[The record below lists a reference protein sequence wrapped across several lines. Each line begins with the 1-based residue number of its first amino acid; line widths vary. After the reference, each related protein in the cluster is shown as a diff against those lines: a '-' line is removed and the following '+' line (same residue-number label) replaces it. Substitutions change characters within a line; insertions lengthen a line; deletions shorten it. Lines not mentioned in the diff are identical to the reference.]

1 MTSRNDAPG
10 ETLQDDAS
18 DGSLQDDASGV
29 TPLTTPRPGLLT
41 TSQATP
47 GTPVPLR
54 PAALALWRSRTIP
67 WFFAGPAAALFLVFF
82 AYPLAASFA
91 QSLQTTDG
99 GITRWAGAE
108 QYTRMLDDPSFLR
121 SLVNAGLILLVQVPI
136 MIGLALVLAYVLNQ
150 SWLRFRAT
158 LRTAYF
164 LPAVTTLV
172 AYAVV
177 FRVLLRTEGG
187 AVNQVLGAQIDW
199 LNDPFPAR
207 IALIASVTW
216 RWTGYNAIIL
226 LAGLQAVGREQYE
239 AAAID
244 GAGPLTTFLR
254 VILPQLR
261 PVVLFCSITSTI
273 GTLQLFDE
281 PLVLT
286 GGGPSDATLTPI
298 LYLYQVG
305 FRQFDFGYAA
315 AIAWVVVA
323 LIGGL
328 SHLQFRY
335 FGRERS

>member
-1 MTSRNDAPG
+1 M
-10 ETLQDDAS
+10 AS
-18 DGSLQDDASGV
+18 PAV
-29 TPLTTPRPGLLT
+29 P
-41 TSQATP
+41 
-47 GTPVPLR
+47 PVPA
-54 PAALALWRSRTIP
+54 PAVPPARRSRTIP
-67 WFFAGPAAALFLVFF
+67 WIFAGPAAALFLIFF
-82 AYPLAASFA
+82 AYPLAASFV
-91 QSLQTTDG
+91 QSLQATDG
-99 GITRWAGAE
+99 GTVRWAGVD
-108 QYTRMLDDPSFLR
+108 QYTRMLDDTSFLR
-121 SLVNAGLILLVQVPI
+121 SLANVALILAVQVPV

-158 LRTAYF
+158 LRAAYF

-177 FRVLLRTEGG
+177 FRVLLKTEGG
-187 AVNQVLGAQIDW
+187 AVNQILGAQVDW
-199 LNDPFPAR
+199 LNDPFWAR
-207 IALIASVTW
+207 VALVASVTW
-216 RWTGYNAIIL
+216 RWTGYNAVIL
-226 LAGLQAVGREQYE
+226 LAGLQAVGREQHE

-286 GGGPSDATLTPI
+286 GGGPADATLTPI

-328 SHLQFRY
+328 SYLQFRY
-335 FGRERS
+335 FGRERA

>member
-1 MTSRNDAPG
+1 MTSPVTSSATRSPRRAAPPP
-10 ETLQDDAS
+10 APPS
-18 DGSLQDDASGV
+18 RRSGV
-29 TPLTTPRPGLLT
+29 PGR
-41 TSQATP
+41 
-47 GTPVPLR
+47 G
-54 PAALALWRSRTIP
+54 RTMP
-67 WFFAGPAAALFLVFF
+67 WIFVGPAAALFVLFF
-82 AYPLAASFA
+82 AYPLAASFL
-91 QSLQTTDG
+91 QSLQTTE
-99 GITRWAGAE
+99 AGVAE
-108 QYTRMLDDPSFLR
+108 WTGVGQYTRMLDDPSFLQ
-121 SLVNAGLILLVQVPI
+121 SLSNVALILVVQVPI
-136 MIGLALVLAYVLNQ
+136 MIGLAVVLAYVLNQ

-158 LRTAYF
+158 LRAAYF

-177 FRVLLRTEGG
+177 FRVLLKTEGG
-187 AVNQVLGAQIDW
+187 AVNQILGVEVDW
-199 LNDPFPAR
+199 LNDPFWAR
-207 IALIASVTW
+207 VALIASITW

-244 GAGPLTTFLR
+244 GAGPLVTFRR
-254 VILPQLR
+254 VVLPQLR

-286 GGGPSDATLTPI
+286 GGGPADSTLTPI

-328 SHLQFRY
+328 SYLQFRY